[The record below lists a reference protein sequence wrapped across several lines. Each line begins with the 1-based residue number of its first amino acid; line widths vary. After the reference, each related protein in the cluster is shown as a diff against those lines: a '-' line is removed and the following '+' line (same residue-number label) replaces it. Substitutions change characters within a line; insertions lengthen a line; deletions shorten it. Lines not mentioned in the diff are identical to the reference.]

1 MGVKINNNKVINCDF
16 VICNSDPPGVYKN
29 LITEKKNYG
38 TLFKQKMKRMD
49 YSMGLFVYY
58 FGSKKQ
64 YKNVAHH
71 TIFSV
76 NHIKIT
82 YLIFL
87 KKILS
92 DDISYY
98 LHRPSA
104 TDSSMAPKGHD
115 AFYVLVPV
123 PNNLSKLTSG

>member
-71 TIFSV
+71 TIFFGKSYKDHLS
-76 NHIKIT
+76 N
-82 YLIFL
+82 IFE
-87 KKILS
+87 KKNIIRRHKLLFAQT
-92 DDISYY
+92 ICYRFKY
-98 LHRPSA
+98 G
-104 TDSSMAPKGHD
+104 PKR
-115 AFYVLVPV
+115 
-123 PNNLSKLTSG
+123 S